1 MYEHPVFCLASQ
13 VMDLTIREYLPPP
26 HHAVF
31 TLSVFIISRKSRSKS
46 THSPCFKF
54 FSIGLSVDSVCETQC
69 EKYSHFLSA

>member
-31 TLSVFIISRKSRSKS
+31 TLFCFHYFKKSRSKP

-54 FSIGLSVDSVCETQC
+54 FSIGLSVGSVCETQC
-69 EKYSHFLSA
+69 EKSSHFLSA